1 MIFNTFMHKPFFSFI
16 FYKKIM
22 NIISCL
28 PYTIRSLCTIA
39 HLRGMFIR
47 YAQKATTIFWTYPNS
62 LPKGRPSRGGAGTQ
76 AWSLGD
82 PPGIYWDLL

>member
-1 MIFNTFMHKPFFSFI
+1 
-16 FYKKIM
+16 M

-28 PYTIRSLCTIA
+28 PYTIRPLCTIA

-47 YAQKATTIFWTYPNS
+47 YAQKATTMFWTYPNS
-62 LPKGRPSRGGAGTQ
+62 LPKGRPSRGGVGTQ